1 MKKSISCLLALSIIS
16 STPACANPELSADA
30 LEHVF
35 FELHETASQLW
46 ANDTVRTSTIA
57 LGLAAV
63 MVYVYS
69 RSQTGEETTTTTSKA
84 RTRYA
89 GLMKR
94 KQEAGERRAQEN
106 RKLAA
111 MQAQLGIA
119 QDEEQEVYAYPG
131 AEPQTRNMLASSL
144 AQLLPQFIV
153 SEEKEEEQDGVT
165 ISGSHLKGAVVG
177 ASAGVLL
184 MLLYYG
190 RPLKNGMVLEKLRS
204 LMPTGLVDMAESV
217 PIVGWPVKIVRTI
230 LTTL

>member
-1 MKKSISCLLALSIIS
+1 MKKSISCLLALTIIS

-35 FELHETASQLW
+35 FELHETLSQLW

-57 LGLAAV
+57 LGLAAG
-63 MVYVYS
+63 MAYVYS
-69 RSQTGEETTTTTSKA
+69 RSQSGEETSSTSKA

-94 KQEAGERRAQEN
+94 KQEVAQQRAQEN

-131 AEPQTRNMLASSL
+131 AKPQTRNMLASSL

-217 PIVGWPVKIVRTI
+217 PIVGWPVKIVRTL